1 MASAPSSPAG
11 GGLRVLFVSLEFR
24 AAAFSG
30 NGVYAQSQ
38 ARALAKAGHDVHV
51 VSGVPSK
58 SVERKQSR
66 QTHYPGDPPN
76 LAVTEILLSEDEKWG
91 RLDAECGWRE
101 FAERAGPG
109 LEGDLVRGIADFNPD
124 VILGVDWSSLPAAR
138 SLSRRVRSL
147 TREDTANDDG
157 EGDENVLI
165 APFVYSNFRVFTR
178 GNAPEA
184 HAALEADAVAAAR
197 EVLALSRED
206 ADFVAERLSPPGIAV
221 APRVV
226 LPPLREDVRALA
238 ESVSAASRS
247 SAAADAPSAP
257 ERKYLTCCVR
267 LSPEKEPEN
276 FLSLCRWLAA
286 RDALRGASLVPVLC
300 ASTRGEYAASVRS
313 RFRECVRGNEHRIVT
328 EHLDADGLR
337 DLFSATRLNYHPCR
351 RDAYGMTVVE
361 AGAFGAP
368 SVAQRG
374 GGVGATHTLREKDG
388 ASLGMDLR
396 MTERS
401 ESSGSDDAD
410 DDETAHA
417 EVLKH
422 ALDAATLA
430 RVGAA
435 ARRAATAWDEAANAD
450 AVARALRD
458 AIDAH
463 RRGDALGD
471 RRWRLPSRSDA
482 ERLKPLWRDAT
493 LGVWSGGEWVV
504 LQHAAACGETPHAEN
519 SPEWR
524 LGRGGARTTTTR
536 VVVVTAHN
544 PMGAP
549 RDAAANDAATRTL
562 LNEARALHEDGVFE
576 DVRPCVSV
584 DAVGGAAAWCEPG
597 LALTLAETNG
607 SNEQAFVAAAR
618 LARSHGQ
625 AAVYELTGTA
635 RGKWTLAVRPVF
647 PGLGGLAVEDAPLVV
662 REPPKSMPT
671 GPEEA
676 GCNWD
681 GETAVLGLR

>member
-11 GGLRVLFVSLEFR
+11 GGLRVLFVTLEFR
-24 AAAFSG
+24 AGAFSG

-38 ARALAKAGHDVHV
+38 ARALAKAGHEVHV
-51 VSGVPSK
+51 VSGVPSN
-58 SVERKQSR
+58 SLERKQSR
-66 QTHYPGDPPN
+66 RTHYPGDPPN
-76 LAVTEILLSEDEKWG
+76 LVVTEILLSEDHKWG

-109 LEGDLVRGIADFNPD
+109 LEEDLVRGIADFDPD

-147 TREDTANDDG
+147 KRREGTADEDPVCDDAPTH
-157 EGDENVLI
+157 LI

-178 GNAPEA
+178 SAPEA
-184 HAALEADAVAAAR
+184 HAKLEADAVAAAR
-197 EVLALSRED
+197 GVLVLCRED

-238 ESVSAASRS
+238 ESPAESTS
-247 SAAADAPSAP
+247 ADAVSVS

-276 FLSLCRWLAA
+276 FLRLCRWLAA
-286 RDALRGASLVPVLC
+286 RDALRSASLVPVLC

-313 RFRECVRGNEHRIVT
+313 RFQQCVRGNEHRIVT
-328 EHLDADGLR
+328 EHLDAKGLR
-337 DLFSATRLNYHPCR
+337 DLFRATETKLPPVPERRVRHDRRRSRRVRRAVRRAARRRRR
-351 RDAYGMTVVE
+351 RDAHPPREGRRFAGYGLTYDRTVV
-361 AGAFGAP
+361 
-368 SVAQRG
+368 
-374 GGVGATHTLREKDG
+374 VG
-388 ASLGMDLR
+388 S
-396 MTERS
+396 
-401 ESSGSDDAD
+401 DAD

-435 ARRAATAWDEAANAD
+435 ARRAATAWDEAANAE

-471 RRWRLPSRSDA
+471 RRWRLPSREDA
-482 ERLKPLWRDAT
+482 ERLRPLWRDAT

-504 LQHAAACGETPHAEN
+504 LQHAAACGETPHLEN

-562 LNEARALHEDGVFE
+562 VNEARALHEDGVFE

-597 LALTLAETNG
+597 LALTLAETSG

-625 AAVYELTGTA
+625 AAVYELTGT
-635 RGKWTLAVRPVF
+635 RGTSGKWTLAVTPVF
-647 PGLGGLAVEDAPLVV
+647 PGLDGLAVLDAPLVV
-662 REPPKSMPT
+662 RQPPRSMPT
-671 GPEEA
+671 DPREA
-676 GCNWD
+676 GCFWD
-681 GETAVLGLR
+681 GETAVLGLQ